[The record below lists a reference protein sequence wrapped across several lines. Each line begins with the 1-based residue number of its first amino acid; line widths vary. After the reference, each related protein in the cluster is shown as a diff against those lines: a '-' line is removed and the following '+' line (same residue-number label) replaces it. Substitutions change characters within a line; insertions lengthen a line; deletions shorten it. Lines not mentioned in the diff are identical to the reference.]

1 MIINEKTWRFIRAH
15 ADDDVQKL
23 ALKGSKDADINQA
36 LALQQI
42 AGRQTARRKLP
53 SWAQVEGIVYPPH
66 LNMEQCSS
74 EQTARYKAAIINRLL
89 TEGHLSD
96 NTFVD
101 LTGGF
106 GIDFFWMSQNF
117 QKRYYVEQNEQLCAI
132 SSENFKLLEHDCSVS
147 CCDAATYLAEM
158 SHTSVAY
165 LDPARRDG
173 HGTRT
178 YGIEDCTPNVLDLL
192 PLLTE
197 KSDSVILKLSPML
210 DWRKAVDD
218 INRVSVIPHIVR
230 EVHIVSIANECKE
243 LLLVLSK
250 VSQEGLR
257 LFCINDDQ
265 RFVFIPREGIIFSQA
280 GNKVFPRREFAGN
293 TDLTEAALYLYEPNA
308 SIMKAGCFSEM
319 EAQYAVTQIA
329 TSSHLFLSSDEIG
342 DFPGRHFRIMAISS
356 MNKQTLKLVLADV
369 SQANITVRN
378 FPLSAEQLRKKLK
391 LKDGG
396 QVYIFATTLTSGEHK
411 LFICRKIG

>member
-173 HGTRT
+173 
-178 YGIEDCTPNVLDLL
+178 
-192 PLLTE
+192 
-197 KSDSVILKLSPML
+197 
-210 DWRKAVDD
+210 
-218 INRVSVIPHIVR
+218 
-230 EVHIVSIANECKE
+230 
-243 LLLVLSK
+243 
-250 VSQEGLR
+250 
-257 LFCINDDQ
+257 
-265 RFVFIPREGIIFSQA
+265 
-280 GNKVFPRREFAGN
+280 PRRYRVARRGAPAPPQRRARNTYLRHRGLHAQCAGSV
-293 TDLTEAALYLYEPNA
+293 A
-308 SIMKAGCFSEM
+308 SADGEVRQRDS
-319 EAQYAVTQIA
+319 
-329 TSSHLFLSSDEIG
+329 
-342 DFPGRHFRIMAISS
+342 
-356 MNKQTLKLVLADV
+356 QTLTYARLA
-369 SQANITVRN
+369 QGR
-378 FPLSAEQLRKKLK
+378 
-391 LKDGG
+391 
-396 QVYIFATTLTSGEHK
+396 
-411 LFICRKIG
+411 